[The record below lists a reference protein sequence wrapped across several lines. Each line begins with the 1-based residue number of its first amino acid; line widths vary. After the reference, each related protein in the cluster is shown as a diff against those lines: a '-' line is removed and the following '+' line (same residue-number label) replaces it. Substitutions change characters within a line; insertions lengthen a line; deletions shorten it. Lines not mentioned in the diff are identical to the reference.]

1 MNPRDVLSTCI
12 ARAKSRLR
20 LRFALEGLSWGM
32 LLAFG
37 GGALWVAV
45 ARLRGDALDAS
56 LLAATMATV
65 LLVAVAVSTLRRV
78 RDLDVALAIDA
89 HHRLPSSLATGVEL
103 ARIPAPSP
111 FESLALEGAG
121 ERARGV
127 DPRAPF
133 PLRMPRLA
141 PAALAAVGLFAAA
154 FGLPAFTP
162 AEPLAVDAPEPDDPA
177 ALEPELVA
185 AFQDELRAYGTNDT
199 DPALEEKTRAIEALL
214 TDLAKGEI
222 EKAEALARLGAILR
236 SFDEDAALE
245 VKKLEADVAEL
256 GKSLSSSGSIL
267 EDAAKELREAKL
279 GEAAEALEQVASA
292 LDRERVLSARERLA
306 TQRTLERASAM
317 DEAVRRAER
326 ERMEAERRLLEARA
340 RAGDSEEERSLLRK
354 KERELEELRRN
365 EESLR
370 EDRRR
375 LERLRRDLEDAASRM
390 AEGQDREASEALRRA
405 AESLRDLE
413 RFQRLLE
420 QNEALR
426 RLAEQLRDS
435 VRESG
440 QGGEGGEGGQGGR
453 GERLQRFSLRAM
465 GEDGE
470 GGEGGGQRARLRLPG
485 EGSTQDRPGQSGDG
499 ERSGQDQAGAG
510 GQGDGS
516 GQEGGSGAQGQA
528 RGGESRGQGAEGR
541 GQDGRGQGGQG
552 GSQGDMEITLGGSG
566 GQATAELELSLPST
580 GKGTEGGRGGGDGTS
595 SYGDGTQ
602 DPFGDDASARV
613 RHAESRVEG
622 VSGEGP
628 TRSQLILGAADR
640 GFSSRGYRKVHADY
654 SAHAE
659 ELLEDESIPPGYR
672 HYVRR
677 YFQLIRPR
685 DGEAP
690 KR

>member
-162 AEPLAVDAPEPDDPA
+162 AVPLAVDAPEPDDPA

-267 EDAAKELREAKL
+267 EDTAKKLREAKL
-279 GEAAEALEQVASA
+279 GEAAEELEQVASA

-306 TQRTLERASAM
+306 TQRALERASAM

-510 GQGDGS
+510 GQG
-516 GQEGGSGAQGQA
+516 
-528 RGGESRGQGAEGR
+528 AEGR

-566 GQATAELELSLPST
+566 GQATAELELPLPST
-580 GKGTEGGRGGGDGTS
+580 GKGTQGGRGGGDGTS

-602 DPFGDDASARV
+602 APLGDDASARV

-640 GFSSRGYRKVHADY
+640 GFSTRGYRKVHADY